1 MRRGRHG
8 VPKSGFGCPIA
19 RVFCERWGF
28 LAVSNEKI
36 PTSRKPRE
44 KWGTRVSG
52 EAVL

>member
-1 MRRGRHG
+1 M
-8 VPKSGFGCPIA
+8 A
-19 RVFCERWGF
+19 RVFCEKRGF

-36 PTSRKPRE
+36 PTSRKQLE